1 MKLFFQTLDKV
12 EWSDAGIYSCL
23 AKEVGSD
30 GLPTRQD
37 IILDIYGKKTT
48 VFKAAILEFSMT
60 VSFLCE
66 NVRMGSQA

>member
-1 MKLFFQTLDKV
+1 MLVQSSATSQLYDSSV
-12 EWSDAGIYSCL
+12 
-23 AKEVGSD
+23 
-30 GLPTRQD
+30 
-37 IILDIYGKKTT
+37 IILNSFEVKMLSQKADINSDTTRKTT